1 MFKSFIASILAP
13 EKPTRSSVAVDWL
26 VTALIV
32 ASVTA
37 VFLSTFEL
45 PSQARRALGYLEA
58 FASIV
63 FTVEYALRFY
73 IAKNRRRYV
82 FSPMAL
88 VDLAAILPF
97 YLPMLLPPSM
107 LGMRILRLSRLLRV
121 LKLNRYFEAVARV
134 GRVIR
139 DKRRE
144 LVGSSLFVLLVMVIS
159 SLLMYSCEHDAQ
171 PEVFRNAFSGL
182 WWAVATLTTVGYG
195 DIYPVTAAGKILGAV
210 IALSGVGV
218 VAIPTGII
226 TSGLLENSKPEK
238 RICPHCGRE
247 IG

>member
-1 MFKSFIASILAP
+1 MIKKAIESILAP
-13 EKPTRSSVAVDWL
+13 EKPTPLSVTVDWL
-26 VTALIV
+26 ITTLII
-32 ASVTA
+32 ASVIS
-37 VFLSTFEL
+37 VFLLTFEL
-45 PSQARRALGYLEA
+45 PAEARRALGYLEA

-63 FTVEYALRFY
+63 FTVEYAMRFY
-73 IAKNRRRYV
+73 IAKNRKRHV

-97 YLPMLLPPSM
+97 YLPMFLPPSM
-107 LGMRILRLSRLLRV
+107 LGLRMLRLARLLRV

-134 GRVIR
+134 GYVIH

-144 LVGSSLFVLLVMVIS
+144 LVGSSLFVLLIMVVS

-195 DIYPVTAAGKILGAV
+195 DIYPVTVAGKVLGAV

-226 TSGLLENSKPEK
+226 TSGLLEGQKPCK
-238 RICPHCGRE
+238 KICPHCGKE